1 MRIERMKTLALP
13 LVENDKQP
21 ILTAWTDQ
29 AVVGVEL
36 ETSANMSPITMLV
49 QPFKGK
55 VELSGPFTMK
65 RNNFSYAVEPL
76 SANGYYE
83 KIEEELNKW
92 YLSEGLYEVT
102 MAMPDQFMDAVES
115 LNELTI
121 SNKDVSRMQ
130 LSIWNNETNE
140 YEPLV
145 DTKQVFT
152 DKVSTYFNQD
162 GELRIEIKYG
172 PDPSGE
178 QTKLPDIELK
188 GGKIMIE
195 IRDLTKRYGSFTAL
209 DHLNLSLEEGV
220 VFGFVGA
227 NGAGKSTTFSILA
240 TLLSPTSGDALING
254 KSVVKEPKEVRKQ
267 IGYMPDFFGVYD
279 QLKVDEYLDFYG
291 ASYGIQLVQRQV
303 LIPQLL
309 ELVNLTNKRY
319 EYVDLLSRGM
329 KQRLCLARALIH
341 DPKVLI
347 LDEPASGL
355 DPRARVEMRDILR
368 NLKSMGKTILISSH
382 ILPELAEMCD
392 EIGVID
398 NGKLIA
404 HGNVAAIQAQ
414 LQGEKRIVLKMT
426 DRLDEVRAFLEED
439 PHISSIDVIDN
450 RLEIAFNYRGTDA
463 EQVALLKKAMLADLP
478 IYALSEEEKDLED
491 VFMAITKGADN
502 Q

>member
-1 MRIERMKTLALP
+1 
-13 LVENDKQP
+13 
-21 ILTAWTDQ
+21 
-29 AVVGVEL
+29 
-36 ETSANMSPITMLV
+36 
-49 QPFKGK
+49 
-55 VELSGPFTMK
+55 
-65 RNNFSYAVEPL
+65 
-76 SANGYYE
+76 
-83 KIEEELNKW
+83 
-92 YLSEGLYEVT
+92 
-102 MAMPDQFMDAVES
+102 
-115 LNELTI
+115 
-121 SNKDVSRMQ
+121 
-130 LSIWNNETNE
+130 
-140 YEPLV
+140 
-145 DTKQVFT
+145 
-152 DKVSTYFNQD
+152 
-162 GELRIEIKYG
+162 
-172 PDPSGE
+172 
-178 QTKLPDIELK
+178 
-188 GGKIMIE
+188 MIE

-240 TLLSPTSGDALING
+240 TLLSPTSGDAIING
-254 KSVVKEPKEVRKQ
+254 KSVIKEPKEVRKQ

-291 ASYGIQLVQRQV
+291 ASYGIGAAERKV

-309 ELVNLTNKRY
+309 ELVNLTNKRN

-404 HGNVAAIQAQ
+404 HGNVASIQAQ
-414 LQGEKRIVLKMT
+414 LQGEKRIVVKATDCLK
-426 DRLDEVRAFLEED
+426 EVREFLEED
-439 PHISSIDVIDN
+439 PLISSIDVMDN
-450 RLEIAFNYRGTDA
+450 RLEIAFNYRGTDDD
-463 EQVALLKKAMLADLP
+463 QVALLKKAILANLP

>member
-1 MRIERMKTLALP
+1 
-13 LVENDKQP
+13 
-21 ILTAWTDQ
+21 
-29 AVVGVEL
+29 
-36 ETSANMSPITMLV
+36 
-49 QPFKGK
+49 
-55 VELSGPFTMK
+55 
-65 RNNFSYAVEPL
+65 
-76 SANGYYE
+76 
-83 KIEEELNKW
+83 
-92 YLSEGLYEVT
+92 
-102 MAMPDQFMDAVES
+102 
-115 LNELTI
+115 
-121 SNKDVSRMQ
+121 
-130 LSIWNNETNE
+130 
-140 YEPLV
+140 
-145 DTKQVFT
+145 
-152 DKVSTYFNQD
+152 
-162 GELRIEIKYG
+162 
-172 PDPSGE
+172 
-178 QTKLPDIELK
+178 
-188 GGKIMIE
+188 MIE

-209 DHLNLSLEEGV
+209 DHLNLSLNEGV

-279 QLKVDEYLDFYG
+279 QLKVEEYLDFYG
-291 ASYGIQLVQRQV
+291 ASYSIPLAERQI

-368 NLKSMGKTILISSH
+368 NLKTMGKTILISSH

-414 LQGEKRIVLKMT
+414 LQGEKRIVIKVT
-426 DRLDEVRAFLEED
+426 DGLADVRAFLEED
-439 PHISSIDVIDN
+439 PAISSIDIIDN
-450 RLEIAFNYRGTDA
+450 RLEIAFNYRGTDV
-463 EQVALLKKAMLADLP
+463 EQVALLKRAILADLP
-478 IYALSEEEKDLED
+478 IYAVREEEKDLED
-491 VFMAITKGADN
+491 VFMAITKGADS

>member
-1 MRIERMKTLALP
+1 
-13 LVENDKQP
+13 
-21 ILTAWTDQ
+21 
-29 AVVGVEL
+29 
-36 ETSANMSPITMLV
+36 
-49 QPFKGK
+49 
-55 VELSGPFTMK
+55 
-65 RNNFSYAVEPL
+65 
-76 SANGYYE
+76 
-83 KIEEELNKW
+83 
-92 YLSEGLYEVT
+92 
-102 MAMPDQFMDAVES
+102 
-115 LNELTI
+115 
-121 SNKDVSRMQ
+121 
-130 LSIWNNETNE
+130 
-140 YEPLV
+140 
-145 DTKQVFT
+145 
-152 DKVSTYFNQD
+152 
-162 GELRIEIKYG
+162 
-172 PDPSGE
+172 
-178 QTKLPDIELK
+178 
-188 GGKIMIE
+188 MIE

-240 TLLSPTSGDALING
+240 TLLSPTSGDAIING
-254 KSVVKEPKEVRKQ
+254 KSVIKEPKEVRKQ

-291 ASYGIQLVQRQV
+291 ASYGIGAAERKV

-309 ELVNLTNKRY
+309 ELVNLTNKRN

-404 HGNVAAIQAQ
+404 HGNVASIQAQ
-414 LQGEKRIVLKMT
+414 LQGEKRIVVKVT
-426 DRLDEVRAFLEED
+426 DRLNEVRAFLEED
-439 PHISSIDVIDN
+439 PLISSIDVMDN
-450 RLEIAFNYRGTDA
+450 RLEIAFNYRGADDD
-463 EQVALLKKAMLADLP
+463 QVALLKKAILANLP

>member
-1 MRIERMKTLALP
+1 M
-13 LVENDKQP
+13 
-21 ILTAWTDQ
+21 
-29 AVVGVEL
+29 
-36 ETSANMSPITMLV
+36 
-49 QPFKGK
+49 
-55 VELSGPFTMK
+55 
-65 RNNFSYAVEPL
+65 
-76 SANGYYE
+76 
-83 KIEEELNKW
+83 
-92 YLSEGLYEVT
+92 
-102 MAMPDQFMDAVES
+102 
-115 LNELTI
+115 
-121 SNKDVSRMQ
+121 
-130 LSIWNNETNE
+130 
-140 YEPLV
+140 
-145 DTKQVFT
+145 
-152 DKVSTYFNQD
+152 
-162 GELRIEIKYG
+162 
-172 PDPSGE
+172 
-178 QTKLPDIELK
+178 
-188 GGKIMIE
+188 
-195 IRDLTKRYGSFTAL
+195 
-209 DHLNLSLEEGV
+209 SLEEGI

-291 ASYGIQLVQRQV
+291 ASYGIQLAERQV

-309 ELVNLTNKRY
+309 ELVNLTSKRY

-414 LQGEKRIVLKMT
+414 LQGEKRIVMKVT
-426 DRLDEVRAFLEED
+426 DRIHEVRAYLEED
-439 PHISSIDVIDN
+439 PHISSIDVLEH

-463 EQVALLKKAMLADLP
+463 EQVALLKKAILADLP

-491 VFMAITKGADN
+491 VFMAITKGADS

>member
-1 MRIERMKTLALP
+1 
-13 LVENDKQP
+13 
-21 ILTAWTDQ
+21 
-29 AVVGVEL
+29 
-36 ETSANMSPITMLV
+36 
-49 QPFKGK
+49 
-55 VELSGPFTMK
+55 
-65 RNNFSYAVEPL
+65 
-76 SANGYYE
+76 
-83 KIEEELNKW
+83 
-92 YLSEGLYEVT
+92 
-102 MAMPDQFMDAVES
+102 
-115 LNELTI
+115 
-121 SNKDVSRMQ
+121 
-130 LSIWNNETNE
+130 
-140 YEPLV
+140 
-145 DTKQVFT
+145 
-152 DKVSTYFNQD
+152 
-162 GELRIEIKYG
+162 
-172 PDPSGE
+172 
-178 QTKLPDIELK
+178 
-188 GGKIMIE
+188 MIE

-209 DHLNLSLEEGV
+209 DHLNLTLEEGV

-254 KSVVKEPKEVRKQ
+254 KSVIKESKEVRKQ

-291 ASYGIQLVQRQV
+291 ASYGIGVAERKV

-309 ELVNLTNKRY
+309 ELVNLTSKRF

-404 HGNVAAIQAQ
+404 HGNVSSIQAQ
-414 LQGEKRIVLKMT
+414 LQGEKRIVIKVT
-426 DRLDEVRAFLEED
+426 DRVNEVRAFLEED
-439 PHISSIDVIDN
+439 PLVSSIDVIDN

-463 EQVALLKKAMLADLP
+463 DQVALLKKAMLANLP
-478 IYALSEEEKDLED
+478 IYALREEEKDLED

>member
-1 MRIERMKTLALP
+1 
-13 LVENDKQP
+13 
-21 ILTAWTDQ
+21 
-29 AVVGVEL
+29 
-36 ETSANMSPITMLV
+36 
-49 QPFKGK
+49 
-55 VELSGPFTMK
+55 
-65 RNNFSYAVEPL
+65 
-76 SANGYYE
+76 
-83 KIEEELNKW
+83 
-92 YLSEGLYEVT
+92 
-102 MAMPDQFMDAVES
+102 
-115 LNELTI
+115 
-121 SNKDVSRMQ
+121 
-130 LSIWNNETNE
+130 
-140 YEPLV
+140 
-145 DTKQVFT
+145 
-152 DKVSTYFNQD
+152 
-162 GELRIEIKYG
+162 
-172 PDPSGE
+172 
-178 QTKLPDIELK
+178 
-188 GGKIMIE
+188 MIE
-195 IRDLTKRYGSFTAL
+195 IRDLTKKYGSFIAL
-209 DHLNLSLEEGV
+209 DHLNLSLEEGI

-254 KSVVKEPKEVRKQ
+254 KSVIKEPKEVRKQ

-291 ASYGIQLVQRQV
+291 ASYGIGTQDRKV

-309 ELVNLTNKRY
+309 ELVNLTNKRF

-404 HGNVAAIQAQ
+404 HGNVATIQAQ
-414 LQGEKRIVLKMT
+414 LQGEKRIVIKVFDCLN
-426 DRLDEVRAFLEED
+426 EVRAFLEED
-439 PHISSIDVIDN
+439 PLVSSIDVMDN
-450 RLEIAFNYRGTDA
+450 RLEIAFNYRGTDR
-463 EQVALLKKAMLADLP
+463 EQIMLLKKAMLADLP

>member
-1 MRIERMKTLALP
+1 
-13 LVENDKQP
+13 
-21 ILTAWTDQ
+21 
-29 AVVGVEL
+29 
-36 ETSANMSPITMLV
+36 
-49 QPFKGK
+49 
-55 VELSGPFTMK
+55 
-65 RNNFSYAVEPL
+65 
-76 SANGYYE
+76 
-83 KIEEELNKW
+83 
-92 YLSEGLYEVT
+92 
-102 MAMPDQFMDAVES
+102 
-115 LNELTI
+115 
-121 SNKDVSRMQ
+121 
-130 LSIWNNETNE
+130 
-140 YEPLV
+140 
-145 DTKQVFT
+145 
-152 DKVSTYFNQD
+152 
-162 GELRIEIKYG
+162 
-172 PDPSGE
+172 
-178 QTKLPDIELK
+178 
-188 GGKIMIE
+188 MIE

-240 TLLSPTSGDALING
+240 TLLSPTSGDAFING
-254 KSVVKEPKEVRKQ
+254 KSVIKEPKELRKL

-291 ASYGIQLVQRQV
+291 ASYGIGAAERKV

-319 EYVDLLSRGM
+319 DYVDLLSRGM

-404 HGNVAAIQAQ
+404 HGNVASIQAQ
-414 LQGEKRIVLKMT
+414 LQGEKRIVVKVT
-426 DRLDEVRAFLEED
+426 DCLNEVRAFLEED
-439 PHISSIDVIDN
+439 PLISSIDVIEN

-463 EQVALLKKAMLADLP
+463 DQVALLKKAILANLP